1 MNDTIEKHADHA
13 LDRVCPPRQWE
24 RDNICDMTILTYRY
38 NLRVSDNQLVEV
50 TLRYRVERCTEGY
63 VLGDL
68 LHSLTLLPG
77 EEVLLSTRS
86 RHSTAR
92 FTEDASFSASQVSRS
107 TDRVWMETYQNLA
120 TDYDQMASGSAS
132 SSTHSETKQSGGGGG
147 GGINLFGIIKI
158 GGGGST
164 SKGTF
169 DASSSAE
176 FQNQLHQHLE
186 SSYHQTNSAVRD
198 TASVSITEVNSH
210 RESTSEVNDEL
221 KTSVRRFRNI
231 NQCHTVTHY
240 FYQIAKRQRVKITFL
255 GRTLR
260 AINRFADTAV
270 RQKPLD
276 LSLASN
282 ALITK
287 SAAVAAGQ
295 TEASGVPTGFD
306 VTTPVAAQFTFASAA
321 FAPSRLQ
328 NVAVKLDDLVLT
340 QQVAGASFSAQQ
352 EDEKRRLEAVDLAGR
367 LLERVIPQTFEIERV
382 DIIPTEALYV
392 ESELGDCSL
401 CEPYVMNKHELELE
415 RLRLENKLLEGQIAL
430 LEKHKDY
437 RCCDGEE
444 DDEG

>member
-1 MNDTIEKHADHA
+1 MNESTAQHAEHA
-13 LDRVCPPRQWE
+13 LDRVCPPRQWD
-24 RDNICDMTILTYRY
+24 RDNICDVTILNYRY
-38 NLRVSDNQLVEV
+38 NLRVSDNQIVEV

-68 LHSLTLLPG
+68 VHSLTLLPG
-77 EEVLLSTRS
+77 EEVLLSTRT

-120 TDYDQMASGSAS
+120 TDYDQTASGSAS
-132 SSTHSETKQSGGGGG
+132 SSTHSETKQSGGGAS
-147 GGINLFGIIKI
+147 GGINLFGIIQI

-169 DASSSAE
+169 DASSSSE

-210 RESTSEVNDEL
+210 REATSELNDEL

-240 FYQIAKRQRVKITFL
+240 FYQIAKRQRVKITFV
-255 GRTLR
+255 GRTVR

-270 RQKPLD
+270 RQKPLN

-287 SAAVAAGQ
+287 SAVTAVAA
-295 TEASGVPTGFD
+295 EAPENTVIFGGGAGF
-306 VTTPVAAQFTFASAA
+306 ANAQLISTA
-321 FAPSRLQ
+321 FAPTRLQ
-328 NVAVKLDDLVLT
+328 SAALKLDDLALT
-340 QQVAGASFSAQQ
+340 QQVSGASFAAQQ

-367 LLERVIPQTFEIERV
+367 LLEKAIVQSFEIERV

-392 ESELGDCSL
+392 ESELGDCGL
-401 CEPYVMNKHELELE
+401 CEPYVMSKHELELE

-437 RCCDGEE
+437 RCCDEEE
-444 DDEG
+444 DEG

>member
-1 MNDTIEKHADHA
+1 MNETIEKRTEQM

-24 RDNICDMTILTYRY
+24 RGDICDIAILTYRY

-68 LHSLTLLPG
+68 VHSLTLLPG
-77 EEVLLSTRS
+77 EEVLLSTRT

-92 FTEDASFSASQVSRS
+92 FTEDTSFSASQVSRS
-107 TDRVWMETYQNLA
+107 TDRVWMETYQSLA
-120 TDYDQMASGSAS
+120 TDYDQTASGSAS
-132 SSTHSETKQSGGGGG
+132 SSTHSETKQSGGGASGG
-147 GGINLFGIIKI
+147 VNLFGIIQI

-169 DASSSAE
+169 DATSSAE

-198 TASVSITEVNSH
+198 TASISITEVNSH
-210 RESTSEVNDEL
+210 RESTAELNDEL

-270 RQKPLD
+270 RQKPLT

-282 ALITK
+282 ALISK
-287 SAAVAAGQ
+287 AAVTAVEAQNTAAVLSGAAGVGS
-295 TEASGVPTGFD
+295 ASFGL
-306 VTTPVAAQFTFASAA
+306 ASTVL
-321 FAPSRLQ
+321 APQRLQ
-328 NVAVKLDDLVLT
+328 NVAVKLDDLVLSS
-340 QQVAGASFSAQQ
+340 QQATGSSFAAQL
-352 EDEKRRLEAVDLAGR
+352 EDEKRRLEAADLAAR
-367 LLERVIPQTFEIERV
+367 LLEKAIPQAFEIERV

-392 ESELGDCSL
+392 ESELGDCGL
-401 CEPYVMNKHELELE
+401 CEPYVMTKHELELE
-415 RLRLENKLLEGQIAL
+415 RMKLENRMLAQQITL
-430 LEKHKDY
+430 LEKSQEY
-437 RCCDGEE
+437 RCCG
-444 DDEG
+444 DDEA

>member
-1 MNDTIEKHADHA
+1 MNDTIEKHADHT

-68 LHSLTLLPG
+68 VHSLTLLPG
-77 EEVLLSTRS
+77 EEVLLSTRT

-120 TDYDQMASGSAS
+120 TDYDETASGSAS

-169 DASSSAE
+169 DASSSSE
-176 FQNQLHQHLE
+176 FQNELHQHLE

-198 TASVSITEVNSH
+198 TSSVSITEVNSH
-210 RESTSEVNDEL
+210 RESTSELNDEL

-270 RQKPLD
+270 RQKPLN

-287 SAAVAAGQ
+287 TAIVAGQ
-295 TEASGVPTGFD
+295 TEAGGVAGGFD
-306 VTTPVAAQFTFASAA
+306 VTSEPGARFLLTNAA
-321 FAPSRLQ
+321 FAPTRLQ
-328 NVAVKLDDLVLT
+328 SAAVKLDDLVLT
-340 QQVAGASFSAQQ
+340 QGLAGASFTAQQ
-352 EDEKRRLEAVDLAGR
+352 EDEKRRLEAVDIAGR
-367 LLERVIPQTFEIERV
+367 LLEKVIAPSFEIERV

-392 ESELGDCSL
+392 ESELGDCGL
-401 CEPYVMNKHELELE
+401 CEPYVMSKHELELE
-415 RLRLENKLLEGQIAL
+415 RLRLENKLLEQEIAL

-437 RCCDGEE
+437 RCCDEE
-444 DDEG
+444 DGDEG